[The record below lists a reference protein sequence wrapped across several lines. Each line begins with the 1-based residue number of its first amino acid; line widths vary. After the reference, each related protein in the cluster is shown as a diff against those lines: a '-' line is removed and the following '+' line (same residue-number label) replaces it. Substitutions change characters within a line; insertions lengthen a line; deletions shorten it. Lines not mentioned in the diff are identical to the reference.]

1 MSQTQSQTHIKKIKA
16 KSSIQAVANNN
27 AKDSADAKNKPAND
41 KVLTVQEPSGCRVL
55 GIY

>member
-16 KSSIQAVANNN
+16 KSSVPAVAKNNT
-27 AKDSADAKNKPAND
+27 KDSADAKIKPAND